1 MSLCRAVIYTWR
13 AGRHCRSQP
22 FVAQCMC
29 NMPLTFSI
37 RDFEISTLVSCR
49 GYVLSRD
56 VVHNL
61 VHTIAGFS
69 LQPET
74 QPGEHDLVDRIT
86 TTHKTFQMRRHRH
99 AAGT

>member
-1 MSLCRAVIYTWR
+1 M
-13 AGRHCRSQP
+13 
-22 FVAQCMC
+22 
-29 NMPLTFSI
+29 
-37 RDFEISTLVSCR
+37 VSCR

-74 QPGEHDLVDRIT
+74 QPGEHDLVNTIT

-99 AAGT
+99 AAGTQRRPLNFLLKVLVGSF